1 MKLFVQKYLYAKR
14 NYLYTMIE
22 WLFSFLVI
30 YLLYKLIFDF
40 ILPVSRTSSQ
50 IRNRMN
56 QMNQQQQN
64 HYNSSQTNTSSQQ
77 TKTKSHADE
86 YIDYEEIK

>member
-1 MKLFVQKYLYAKR
+1 M
-14 NYLYTMIE
+14 MIE
-22 WLFSFLVI
+22 WLFAFLI
-30 YLLYKLIFDF
+30 FYLLYKLIFDF
-40 ILPVSRTSSQ
+40 ILPVSRASSQ

-64 HYNSSQTNTSSQQ
+64 HYNSSQTNASSQQ
-77 TKTKSHADE
+77 TKSRPPADE

>member
-1 MKLFVQKYLYAKR
+1 
-14 NYLYTMIE
+14 MIE
-22 WLFSFLVI
+22 WLFVFLI
-30 YLLYKLIFDF
+30 FYLLYKLIFDF
-40 ILPVSRTSSQ
+40 ILPVSRASSQ

-64 HYNSSQTNTSSQQ
+64 NYNSSQTNTSAQQ
-77 TKTKSHADE
+77 TKSKPPADE